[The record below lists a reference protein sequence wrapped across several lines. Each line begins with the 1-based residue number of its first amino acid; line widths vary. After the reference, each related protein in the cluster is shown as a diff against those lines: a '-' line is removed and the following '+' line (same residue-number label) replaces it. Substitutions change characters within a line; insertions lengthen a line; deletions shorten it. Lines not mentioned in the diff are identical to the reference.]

1 MWHKPHQIGSTTIG
15 RRKVTL
21 SMGAPI
27 PCIHHPYVLIMN
39 LDPTSSEKIIKVS
52 FHCGQRCHFAL
63 QYPDRCQRQTPP
75 DKKCYN
81 CEEKGHFANACPN
94 PHSRPPLP
102 PSIKT
107 APNHKIGSTLVKVT
121 MSWLNYEQV
130 GHFANRCPDLRQRST
145 PTQGNQNVAW
155 TLVYKKCYNSQLAAI
170 PPKAPSN
177 RRTRLCNSVAPG
189 DQADEQ
195 SSDSYFW

>member
-94 PHSRPPLP
+94 PYSLPPLP
-102 PSIKT
+102 PSIKR
-107 APNHKIGSTLVKVT
+107 APNHRRGSTSVKT
-121 MSWLNYEQV
+121 NTSCFNYGQV
-130 GHFANRCPDLRQRST
+130 GHFANWCPTCMNYRPQ
-145 PTQGNQNVAW
+145 
-155 TLVYKKCYNSQLAAI
+155 
-170 PPKAPSN
+170 PKA
-177 RRTRLCNSVAPG
+177 TRIGHELRLIRSATTVPLWTKESLC
-189 DQADEQ
+189 
-195 SSDSYFW
+195 